1 MSYIVKTKGRK
12 FIVDA
17 DSHKDAV
24 KKVRDSLLKDGYSYE
39 DFEKDLEK
47 MGIKGHTS
55 TLFAEAKRGLPNLKR
70 VKELSG
76 GWWKDVDAERIYKL
90 AMNVRDSELSTNNYE
105 KEFGLVGKTHD
116 ELIQSGS
123 EEALQKNIATEIKAG
138 KDPKQA
144 AAIAYSIQREND
156 DLFNVYDIE
165 YLNAKSVAEHWK
177 TYAKT
182 EEEAIK
188 NFEDKFKRMGLS
200 KTSILNIV
208 QTNKIEDS
216 TDEDYTNSTYTNGNY
231 TLKILNKVK
240 PGEYG
245 VNNAYNIEWNG
256 NKQKL
261 SAEGISMAI
270 RHNKMYKINDSVIN
284 DATAEVEITCS
295 EPNNTHKYVQKFK
308 INNSTLEKYRRGN
321 RSEAEQEIFRE
332 VNIHADILFGNTS
345 FRILNVKDS
354 AIKDAEIPHI
364 TKEQW
369 NKIPKEYKTTDPKTG
384 KKQAFA
390 GSLGIAPGGTTLLTE
405 GMHFIIDSE
414 EKNYTYIMFGTT
426 GEKRVDNLTKA
437 EAEHLLKNNKLLGY
451 DGKIVETKTLKDA
464 KQEYRVNYHN
474 SYTGRHAVDYV
485 EASNVKEALRK
496 FGRDVALRGDGT
508 ANINVHSISPNEGY
522 QRIYGKLSELLK
534 NKDFQDSVEDDITNQ
549 QYFTDKIEKAEN
561 VDKFTLWKDEEG
573 YYYLDATIRRSG
585 KRLQRLNTKDINEA
599 RKKAK
604 EMLDFVEDDVSII
617 KDAYYNIGGYAS
629 ETDKM
634 LKQDISKA
642 RSYGLKTYI
651 EKVDGSYQLTVEG
664 SYNKVKKI
672 VEDYFAGDVS
682 SIGDKQVFSEE
693 TMNSVQR
700 GIEKDYENM
709 NKNLEEL
716 HDTFA
721 PKEIE
726 DLPIKA
732 RQELRNAK
740 EKGPKLLEI
749 LSQLQDIVN
758 KASAEEKAEVKYKAE
773 KILADLKK
781 QFGLERETYIKLD
794 SAIKDERLSPMTYS
808 KLKELGYD
816 QDDWKDLTQEQANEL
831 VAKGRK
837 EITNKETSNE
847 ENSTIETKSTNKNI
861 EKYEVPEEYD
871 ASKWTETEEYTKF
884 MKEQFKTGDPKVSE
898 YGLEF
903 KGNFSKEDLDKVRNY
918 FDGEGLDILETK
930 DGIMLSQGADYVDD
944 QEEYEEF
951 AKQRE
956 EWLNQENKPKIENNP
971 ENRGRWLELIKKQF
985 DEGELSEEERKE
997 LEELDAVI
1005 NPPKTEEQ
1013 KERDKEKTKLNTE
1026 LETLKSELKPNNRY
1040 YWKKSEIKEKE
1051 DRIAELE
1058 RKIAELESK

>member
-1 MSYIVKTKGRK
+1 MQYVVKNRGRK

-17 DSHKDAV
+17 NSHKDAV
-24 KKVRDSLLKDGYSYE
+24 KKLRD
-39 DFEKDLEK
+39 
-47 MGIKGHTS
+47 
-55 TLFAEAKRGLPNLKR
+55 
-70 VKELSG
+70 
-76 GWWKDVDAERIYKL
+76 KL
-90 AMNVRDSELSTNNYE
+90 IE
-105 KEFGLVGKTHD
+105 
-116 ELIQSGS
+116 SGS
-123 EEALQKNIATEIKAG
+123 EEAFKKNIATEIKAG

-144 AAIAYSIQREND
+144 VAIAYSVQREND
-156 DLFNVYDIE
+156 EEIKDGRFIFTVHYKNGETKNIDVQALNYQEAVKKLMTDPNVDSIDDI
-165 YLNAKSVAEHWK
+165 KDS
-177 TYAKT
+177 
-182 EEEAIK
+182 AIK
-188 NFEDKFKRMGLS
+188 
-200 KTSILNIV
+200 
-208 QTNKIEDS
+208 
-216 TDEDYTNSTYTNGNY
+216 
-231 TLKILNKVK
+231 
-240 PGEYG
+240 
-245 VNNAYNIEWNG
+245 
-256 NKQKL
+256 
-261 SAEGISMAI
+261 
-270 RHNKMYKINDSVIN
+270 

-354 AIKDAEIPHI
+354 EIRDSSFAVLHPTRYEFLSVGGKSWVKEDSTMIQKFNSEKEAIEFANKNTSLNCRIVKFEDSNTITDADIPHI

-369 NKIPKEYKTTDPKTG
+369 NKIPKDYKHVDSVTG

-405 GMHFIIDSE
+405 GMHFIIDAE

-485 EASNVKEALRK
+485 EANNVKEALRK

-549 QYFTDKIEKAEN
+549 QYFTDDEIVTKNNGTLHIHELSNGKYNVHFESNWNSSYDWDKNNITWEEVIKIKN
-561 VDKFTLWKDEEG
+561 SIKD
-573 YYYLDATIRRSG
+573 S
-585 KRLQRLNTKDINEA
+585 K
-599 RKKAK
+599 
-604 EMLDFVEDDVSII
+604 I
-617 KDAYYNIGGYAS
+617 KDAYYNIGGYES

-634 LKQDISKA
+634 LRQDISKA
-642 RSYGLKTYI
+642 KSMGLKTYV
-651 EKVDGSYQLTVEG
+651 EKVDESYQLTVEG
-664 SYNKVKKI
+664 SYDKVKKI
-672 VEDYFAGDVS
+672 VENYFAGDVS

-709 NKNLEEL
+709 DKRLSEL
-716 HDTFA
+716 HD
-721 PKEIE
+721 
-726 DLPIKA
+726 D
-732 RQELRNAK
+732 
-740 EKGPKLLEI
+740 
-749 LSQLQDIVN
+749 
-758 KASAEEKAEVKYKAE
+758 
-773 KILADLKK
+773 
-781 QFGLERETYIKLD
+781 
-794 SAIKDERLSPMTYS
+794 RLSPMTYS

-837 EITNKETSNE
+837 ETTNRETSNE
-847 ENSTIETKSTNKNI
+847 ENSTIETKSTNKNT
-861 EKYEVPEEYD
+861 EKYKVPEEYD

-903 KGNFSKEDLDKVRNY
+903 KGNFSKEDLDKARNY

-930 DGIMLSQGADYVDD
+930 NGIMLSQGADYVDD

-985 DEGELSEEERKE
+985 DEGELSEKE
-997 LEELDAVI
+997 QKEFEELDAVI

-1013 KERDKEKTKLNTE
+1013 KEKDKEKTKLNNE
-1026 LETLKSELKPNNRY
+1026 LETLKSELKPNNKY

>member
-1 MSYIVKTKGRK
+1 MRYVVKNRGRK

-17 DSHKDAV
+17 NSHKGAV
-24 KKVRDSLLKDGYSYE
+24 KKLRD
-39 DFEKDLEK
+39 
-47 MGIKGHTS
+47 
-55 TLFAEAKRGLPNLKR
+55 
-70 VKELSG
+70 
-76 GWWKDVDAERIYKL
+76 KL
-90 AMNVRDSELSTNNYE
+90 IE
-105 KEFGLVGKTHD
+105 
-116 ELIQSGS
+116 SGS
-123 EEALQKNIATEIKAG
+123 EEAFKKNIATEIKAG

-144 AAIAYSIQREND
+144 AAIAYSVQREND
-156 DLFNVYDIE
+156 AELRDSKIVLQRSDALDIFEDIE
-165 YLNAKSVAEHWK
+165 DDRHWYQSKYNLDFDLRDHYLTITGS
-177 TYAKT
+177 
-182 EEEAIK
+182 
-188 NFEDKFKRMGLS
+188 R
-200 KTSILNIV
+200 
-208 QTNKIEDS
+208 
-216 TDEDYTNSTYTNGNY
+216 NY
-231 TLKILNKVK
+231 L
-240 PGEYG
+240 E
-245 VNNAYNIEWNG
+245 
-256 NKQKL
+256 KL
-261 SAEGISMAI
+261 
-270 RHNKMYKINDSVIN
+270 INDYHLR
-284 DATAEVEITCS
+284 D
-295 EPNNTHKYVQKFK
+295 Y
-308 INNSTLEKYRRGN
+308 
-321 RSEAEQEIFRE
+321 
-332 VNIHADILFGNTS
+332 
-345 FRILNVKDS
+345 NVK
-354 AIKDAEIPHI
+354 IVDAEIPHI

-369 NKIPKEYKTTDPKTG
+369 NKIPKDYKTIDPKTG
-384 KKQAFA
+384 KKMAFA

-474 SYTGRHAVDYV
+474 NYTGRHAVDYV
-485 EASNVKEALRK
+485 EANNVKEALRK
-496 FGRDVALRGDGT
+496 FGKDVALRGDGT

-549 QYFTDKIEKAEN
+549 QYFTDDEIVTKNNGTLHIHELSNGKYNVHFESNWNSSYDWDKNNITWEEVIKIKN
-561 VDKFTLWKDEEG
+561 SIKD
-573 YYYLDATIRRSG
+573 S
-585 KRLQRLNTKDINEA
+585 K
-599 RKKAK
+599 
-604 EMLDFVEDDVSII
+604 I
-617 KDAYYNIGGYAS
+617 KDAYYNIGGYES

-634 LKQDISKA
+634 LKRDISKA
-642 RSYGLKTYI
+642 KSMGLKTYV
-651 EKVDGSYQLTVEG
+651 EEVDGSYQLTVEG
-664 SYNKVKKI
+664 PRDKVEKI
-672 VEDYFAGDVS
+672 VENYFAGDVS
-682 SIGDKQVFSEE
+682 SIGDRKVSDGISVKEIENKAKSMKAIKVIRDNYDQLVIDFDDNYYSIPFLHWLDSKNVKYYTADRYKTIYIDLLDKNIKDKSVFSEE
-693 TMNSVQR
+693 TMNSMQE
-700 GIEKDYENM
+700 GIEKDYESMENR
-709 NKNLEEL
+709 LEKL
-716 HDTFA
+716 HDTSA

-758 KASAEEKAEVKYKAE
+758 KASVEEKAEVRYKAE

-794 SAIKDERLSPMTYS
+794 SAIEDERLSPMTYS

-837 EITNKETSNE
+837 ETTSRETSNE
-847 ENSTIETKSTNKNI
+847 ENSTIETKSTNKNT

-930 DGIMLSQGADYVDD
+930 DGIMLSQGADYIDD

-956 EWLNQENKPKIENNP
+956 EWLNQENKPKIEDNP

-985 DEGELSEEERKE
+985 DEGELSEEEQKE

-1013 KERDKEKTKLNTE
+1013 KEKDKEKTKLNNE

>member
-70 VKELSG
+70 IKELSG

-90 AMNVRDSELSTNNYE
+90 AMNVRDSELSTNKYE
-105 KEFGLVGKTHD
+105 KEFGLVGRTQDK
-116 ELIQSGS
+116 LIESGS
-123 EEALQKNIATEIKAG
+123 EKALQKNIATEIKAG

-156 DLFNVYDIE
+156 GNIIPK
-165 YLNAKSVAEHWK
+165 NAK
-177 TYAKT
+177 
-182 EEEAIK
+182 
-188 NFEDKFKRMGLS
+188 
-200 KTSILNIV
+200 
-208 QTNKIEDS
+208 KIEFTFKKDGEKLILENMGYMGWS
-216 TDEDYTNSTYTNGNY
+216 NINKNEIYPNS
-231 TLKILNKVK
+231 L
-240 PGEYG
+240 
-245 VNNAYNIEWNG
+245 
-256 NKQKL
+256 
-261 SAEGISMAI
+261 
-270 RHNKMYKINDSVIN
+270 INDYLKSGLATVKVI
-284 DATAEVEITCS
+284 
-295 EPNNTHKYVQKFK
+295 
-308 INNSTLEKYRRGN
+308 
-321 RSEAEQEIFRE
+321 
-332 VNIHADILFGNTS
+332 
-345 FRILNVKDS
+345 DS
-354 AIKDAEIPHI
+354 AINDAEIPHI

-485 EASNVKEALRK
+485 EANNVKEALRK

-549 QYFTDKIEKAEN
+549 QYFTDKIEKAKN
-561 VDKFTLWKDEEG
+561 VGKFTLWKDEEG
-573 YYYLDATIRRSG
+573 NYYLDATISRSG
-585 KRLQRLNTKDINEA
+585 KRLQNLKTKDINEA
-599 RKKAK
+599 RRIAK
-604 EMLDFVEDDVSII
+604 EHLDFIEDSAIEDETKII
-617 KDAYYNIGGYAS
+617 NTKLWNPDFYLVKEPNFNEVKEGIRKVLKNSGLEATWIELSVFNSYVTFNPRDKRLDNAPLKKVLNDLLKYINKNLYVDKLVCSGGQFKFTIKGFEYLLNKYKVFKDTAEEI
-629 ETDKM
+629 EDK
-634 LKQDISKA
+634 S
-642 RSYGLKTYI
+642 
-651 EKVDGSYQLTVEG
+651 
-664 SYNKVKKI
+664 
-672 VEDYFAGDVS
+672 
-682 SIGDKQVFSEE
+682 VFSEE
-693 TMNSVQR
+693 TMNSMQE
-700 GIEKDYENM
+700 GIEKDYESMENR
-709 NKNLEEL
+709 LEKL
-716 HDTFA
+716 HDTSA

-758 KASAEEKAEVKYKAE
+758 KASAEERAEVRYKAE

-794 SAIKDERLSPMTYS
+794 SAIEDERLSPMTYS

-837 EITNKETSNE
+837 ETTNGETSNE

-898 YGLEF
+898 YGIEF

-930 DGIMLSQGADYVDD
+930 NGIMLSQGADYVDD

-985 DEGELSEEERKE
+985 DKGELSEEERKE